1 MADGLEHAAL
11 WETACDDIKMI
22 DLNDCVAQTTSH
34 FFFYYADGIND
45 DGSIIVDAYDL
56 RDPAQLNRAFLLV
69 PLHGTGA
76 RR

>member
-1 MADGLEHAAL
+1 
-11 WETACDDIKMI
+11 MI